1 MTKLYATYTKAAQ
14 GLTLVELLVAIAVLG
29 VLASIAVPSFID
41 ISERRRVVGAGDNL
55 FANMR
60 FAQSEALKRSTRV
73 HLVFQAGNSWSYS
86 ICLTTDCSG
95 AGDPLRAVSGA
106 DYRGTSLAVN
116 TSPLSFDPKRGTLVQ
131 APAATTAMLS
141 LTLNTKNVG
150 VQVDPNSQ
158 FQLCS
163 TAGTG
168 GYAVCPA
175 APAN

>member
-1 MTKLYATYTKAAQ
+1 MKTLKTASPNSLR
-14 GLTLVELLVAIAVLG
+14 GLTLIESMVAIAVLG
-29 VLASIAVPSFID
+29 ILISMAIPSFTNIWD
-41 ISERRRVVGAGDNL
+41 QRRIVGAGDNL
-55 FANMR
+55 FASMR
-60 FAQSEALKRSTRV
+60 FAQSEALKRNTRV
-73 HLVFQAGNSWSYS
+73 HLVFQAGANWSYN

-168 GYAVCPA
+168 GYAACPA
-175 APAN
+175 APAD